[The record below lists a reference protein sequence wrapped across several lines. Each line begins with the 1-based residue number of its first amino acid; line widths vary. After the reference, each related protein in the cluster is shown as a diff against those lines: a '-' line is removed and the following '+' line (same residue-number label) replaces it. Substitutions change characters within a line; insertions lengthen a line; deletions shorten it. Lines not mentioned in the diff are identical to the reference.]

1 MAVKKN
7 DLINLNILEMTSQGV
22 GIGKHEGLVIFV
34 PSSCSGDIVNVKIL
48 KVKKSYAFAKIQK
61 VIEYSKNRVSID
73 CPVYLKCGGCS
84 LRHID
89 YEYELRVK
97 EQKVKDNILRI
108 GGISDV
114 CIKRIVPSPKVNYY
128 RNKSQIPIGTNNEN
142 IVELGFFALHS
153 HRIVECEN
161 CLLQPL
167 FFSDIIKSFKKWA
180 IKYKIST
187 YDEKTHNGI
196 LRNLYIRYAEKTD
209 EVMVC
214 IVVNSNSKIKN
225 ENELLAILKSEVKN
239 LKTVIVNY
247 NTNDTNVILGQ
258 KCRTIY
264 GDGYITDII
273 CNLKFNISPLSFFQV
288 NRAQAENLYNK
299 AIEYAN
305 ITKDDIILDIYCGT
319 GTIGLTMASRAKKLI
334 GVEIVEDAI
343 INARNNCNL
352 NNITNAEFICSD
364 AKSAVQRLKAR
375 GESPSVVILDPPR
388 KGCDIDTIS
397 TIAEM
402 KPKRVVYI
410 SCDSATL
417 SRDLKEFNNKGFKP
431 VEITPF
437 DMFPRTSHVETV
449 VILGRKMVEDK
460 SIEYMHVDYEP
471 EDAEY
476 LKGIKGSATY
486 AEIKKWIKKQ
496 YNVSVSS
503 LYIAQC
509 KDECGFE
516 KRDNYNKGIE
526 GHKVPNCPAEK
537 RELIM
542 KAFKHFK
549 MI

>member
-1 MAVKKN
+1 
-7 DLINLNILEMTSQGV
+7 MTSQGV

-214 IVVNSNSKIKN
+214 IVVNSNSKIK
-225 ENELLAILKSEVKN
+225 
-239 LKTVIVNY
+239 TNY
-247 NTNDTNVILGQ
+247 
-258 KCRTIY
+258 
-264 GDGYITDII
+264 
-273 CNLKFNISPLSFFQV
+273 
-288 NRAQAENLYNK
+288 
-299 AIEYAN
+299 
-305 ITKDDIILDIYCGT
+305 
-319 GTIGLTMASRAKKLI
+319 
-334 GVEIVEDAI
+334 
-343 INARNNCNL
+343 
-352 NNITNAEFICSD
+352 
-364 AKSAVQRLKAR
+364 
-375 GESPSVVILDPPR
+375 
-388 KGCDIDTIS
+388 
-397 TIAEM
+397 
-402 KPKRVVYI
+402 
-410 SCDSATL
+410 
-417 SRDLKEFNNKGFKP
+417 
-431 VEITPF
+431 
-437 DMFPRTSHVETV
+437 
-449 VILGRKMVEDK
+449 
-460 SIEYMHVDYEP
+460 
-471 EDAEY
+471 
-476 LKGIKGSATY
+476 
-486 AEIKKWIKKQ
+486 
-496 YNVSVSS
+496 
-503 LYIAQC
+503 
-509 KDECGFE
+509 
-516 KRDNYNKGIE
+516 
-526 GHKVPNCPAEK
+526 
-537 RELIM
+537 
-542 KAFKHFK
+542 
-549 MI
+549 